1 MDFIC
6 LQFNNSLD
14 NYFEIISKHKDEI
27 MNEYKNDKEQKNTA
41 ILTQK
46 LNILDIFLK
55 NIMKYKNIQF
65 KEKKQK
71 EKEKFNRILGK
82 NK

>member
-1 MDFIC
+1 MDF
-6 LQFNNSLD
+6 LYTQFNNSLD
-14 NYFEIISKHKDEI
+14 NYFDTISKHKDEI

-46 LNILDIFLK
+46 LNLLDNLLK
-55 NIMKYKNIQF
+55 NIIKYKNIQF
-65 KEKKQK
+65 KEKEKK

-82 NK
+82 K